1 MITFEVLRNRV
12 LVGEVKAVSLRQ
24 AVLTARRTF
33 GRCEVIA
40 PRIARNADRFHD
52 ADSHRTEGRG
62 PCNAT
67 SEGKARIEAIRQA
80 AIAKWKAEQSA

>member
-1 MITFEVLRNRV
+1 MITFEVLRNRT
-12 LVGEVKAVSLRQ
+12 LIGEVKAVSLRQ
-24 AVLTARRTF
+24 AVLTAKRVY

-62 PCNAT
+62 PCNNT
-67 SEGKARIEAIRQA
+67 REGKARIEAIRQA
-80 AIAKWKAEQSA
+80 AIAEYLAR